1 VIGKSVL
8 LDEPITINKEEDM
21 KRKGFTLIELMV
33 VVVIIGILAAIA
45 IPNFLAMQ
53 ARAKESSTKNNM
65 HTLQVTV
72 EDFNTR
78 GADAYPNNL
87 GTTVIAV
94 NTVYVGPDA
103 NMCVAAAMMPPY
115 GATSIIGDNV
125 KNPFNPSAEALVDG
139 SDAAPV
145 PTLPADRG
153 KTWYVDS
160 ASINAAAT
168 TYKIY
173 GCGAKG
179 LIPLVLSPGVS
190 K

>member
-1 VIGKSVL
+1 V
-8 LDEPITINKEEDM
+8 

-53 ARAKESSTKNNM
+53 ARAKESSVKSNM

-78 GADAYPNNL
+78 GADAYPIQL
-87 GTTVIAV
+87 A
-94 NTVYVGPDA
+94 NTVLEVNSSYTGPDA
-103 NMCVAAAMMPPY
+103 TMCVAAVLLPPY

-125 KNPFNPSAEALVDG
+125 KNPFTPTGNALAEAI
-139 SDAAPV
+139 
-145 PTLPADRG
+145 PTLSG
-153 KTWYVDS
+153 VSGYVDS
-160 ASINAAAT
+160 LPVANSAT
-168 TYKIY
+168 SYRIY
-173 GCGAKG
+173 GYGSKG
-179 LIPLVLSPGVS
+179 LLPLTLSPGVS